1 MKAKLI
7 STIETRVSWET
18 KMPITYESWVEL
30 GPEAEE
36 LCGSGHEERVV
47 SYHPLEQV
55 TLSVPATA

>member
-7 STIETRVSWET
+7 STTETREVRET
-18 KMPITYESWVEL
+18 KMPITCESWVAL

-36 LCGSGHEERVV
+36 LCGSYHEKRVD

-55 TLSVPATA
+55 TLSFPATA